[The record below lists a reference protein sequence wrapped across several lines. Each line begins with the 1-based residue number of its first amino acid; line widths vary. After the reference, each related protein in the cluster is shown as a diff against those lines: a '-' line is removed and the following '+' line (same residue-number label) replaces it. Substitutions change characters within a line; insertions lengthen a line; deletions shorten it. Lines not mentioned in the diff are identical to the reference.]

1 MREAGRTLLLVAL
14 ASNVVTTAR
23 SSAQDRHSKS
33 LHAVFVMTNAE

>member
-1 MREAGRTLLLVAL
+1 MRKAGRTLLLVAL

-23 SSAQDRHSKS
+23 SSAQDLHSKS